1 MGKYLYQS
9 IQLFLHQQVLFE
21 VIDNEDFLLHPPKK
35 KEKIFYFL

>member
-21 VIDNEDFLLHPPKK
+21 LIENEDSPTTTPPK
-35 KEKIFYFL
+35 KEKIFYLL